1 MPIKCQ
7 WQPFCTNINSQQAVI
22 YSCST
27 LFPMTVKKSTS
38 QKRAIKATKR
48 KNAASPAG
56 KTAPKKQY
64 NADGDNIQEGYD
76 EKVLNEKEKADAK
89 RRKGD

>member
-1 MPIKCQ
+1 M
-7 WQPFCTNINSQQAVI
+7 NIYSPKAVI
-22 YSCST
+22 YSFPT
-27 LFPMTVKKSTS
+27 PLPMTLKKSTS
-38 QKRAIKATKR
+38 QKRTIKETKR

-56 KTAPKKQY
+56 KRIPKKQY

-76 EKVLNEKEKADAK
+76 EKVLNAKEKADAK